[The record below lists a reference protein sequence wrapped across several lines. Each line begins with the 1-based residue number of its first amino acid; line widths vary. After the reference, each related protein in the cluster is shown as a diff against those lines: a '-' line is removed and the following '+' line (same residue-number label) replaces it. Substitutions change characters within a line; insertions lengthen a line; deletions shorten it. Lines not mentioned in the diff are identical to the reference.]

1 MLRISF
7 DFDIETQAV
16 TNIKVISK
24 SSKYDNIDLP
34 IIEVGD
40 NKLIMSPKAIELMS
54 VHYGDRIAVNYIQE
68 NNEVTFP
75 IIGKADIFADPN
87 AGNKLSKSNTVSFK
101 GTQRTILTKYGQLFK
116 IEEYR
121 PGMFRMDSINESDLI
136 QANDNLVDENN
147 DLSLI

>member
-7 DFDIETQAV
+7 DFDIETQVV

>member
-75 IIGKADIFADPN
+75 IIGKADVFADPN

-116 IEEYR
+116 IEGYR

-136 QANDNLVDENN
+136 QANDNLVEENN

>member
-75 IIGKADIFADPN
+75 IIGKADVFADPN